1 MSEFKY
7 TDEFFKEYEQ
17 RYMTPTPRPQK
28 PPVQNK
34 PKRKRKINRLYLSIA
49 AIVVVLAIVI
59 TVILVGKPK
68 DKPQNSSSA
77 NNVVSNVEKPKIKPF
92 PLVTDTTAE
101 LGKTINSE
109 FAVLVNVTDNT
120 VVAQKNGDARIYP
133 ASLTKILTLLV
144 AVENIENFDDTFEMT
159 YTITD
164 PAYKAG
170 ASMAGFLSGEVITVK
185 DLLYG
190 AILPSGAEA
199 TTAIAIY
206 VSGSEKAFVELMNKK
221 VAELGITTAHFTN
234 TSGLHNDNHYCTV
247 TDMAVI
253 LRAAMENEMCRE
265 ILSTYQYTTT
275 CTPQHPEGILLTST
289 LFGRMKGDE
298 PEGAYIKGGKTGFTS
313 EAGNCIASFGVSE
326 NGTEYIFVTTKAK
339 GLWKAVYDH
348 IDVYTAYAK

>member
-7 TDEFFKEYEQ
+7 TDEFFKEYE
-17 RYMTPTPRPQK
+17 RKYMTPTPRPQK
-28 PPVQNK
+28 PQVQNQ
-34 PKRKRKINRLYLSIA
+34 PKRKHKINRLYLSIT
-49 AIVVVLAIVI
+49 AIIVVLAIIV
-59 TVILVGKPK
+59 TVILVSIPK
-68 DKPQNSSSA
+68 DKPQNNSSV
-77 NNVVSNVEKPKIKPF
+77 NNVVSTVEKPKIKPF
-92 PLVTDTTAE
+92 PTVTDTTAE

-109 FAVLVNVTDNT
+109 FAVMVNVTDNT
-120 VVAQKNGDARIYP
+120 VVAQKNSDARIYP

-144 AVENIENFDDTFEMT
+144 AVENVENFDDTFEMT
-159 YTITD
+159 YAITD

-170 ASMAGFLSGEVITVK
+170 ASMAGFLAGEVITVK

-221 VAELGITTAHFTN
+221 VEELGITTAHFTN

-247 TDMAVI
+247 TDMVVI
-253 LRAAMENEMCRE
+253 LRAAMQNEMCRE

-275 CTPQHPEGILLTST
+275 VTPQHPKGILLTST
-289 LFGRMKGDE
+289 LFSRMYGTE
-298 PEGAYIKGGKTGFTS
+298 PEKADIIGGKTGFTS
-313 EAGNCIASFGVSE
+313 ESGNCIASFGVSE
-326 NGTEYIFVTTKAK
+326 NGKEYIFVTTKAK

>member
-17 RYMTPTPRPQK
+17 RYMTPTPRTEKAQ
-28 PPVQNK
+28 VQNK
-34 PKRKRKINRLYLSIA
+34 PKRKLKKKRLRLSIV
-49 AIVVVLAIVI
+49 AIIVVLAIVV
-59 TVILVGKPK
+59 TVILVAKPK
-68 DKPQNSSSA
+68 DNPQNNSNV
-77 NNVVSNVEKPKIKPF
+77 NNVVSSVEKPTVKPS
-92 PLVTDTTAE
+92 PKLTEGATT
-101 LGKTINSE
+101 LGKAINSE
-109 FAVLVNVTDNT
+109 YAVFVNVTDNT
-120 VVAQKNGDARIYP
+120 VVAHKNSDARIYP

-144 AVENIENFDDTFEMT
+144 AVENIENFDDTFQMT

-170 ASMAGFLSGEVITVK
+170 ASMAGFLAGEVITVK

-199 TTAIAIY
+199 TIAIAIY
-206 VSGSEKAFVELMNKK
+206 VSGSEEAFVELMNKK
-221 VAELGITTAHFTN
+221 VSELGITTAHFTN

-253 LRAAMENEMCRE
+253 LRAAMENQLCRE
-265 ILSTYQYTTT
+265 ILSTYQYTTSY
-275 CTPQHPEGILLTST
+275 TPQHPEGILLTST

-298 PEGAYIKGGKTGFTS
+298 PEGAEIKGGKTGFTS
-313 EAGNCIASFGVSE
+313 EAGNCIASFGVGES
-326 NGTEYIFVTTKAK
+326 GKEYIFVTTKAK
-339 GLWKAVYDH
+339 GLWKAVFDH